1 MTPQKRLR
9 QQLASDG
16 IVVAP
21 GIYDAFGAMM
31 AERAGF
37 ETLYLS
43 GASISYT
50 RLGSPDIG
58 LVGMEEVAGV
68 IGRIRERV
76 NLPIVVDGDA
86 GFGNALNVQ
95 RTVRVFERNG
105 ASAIQL
111 EDQKLPKRC
120 GHLDGKKLVSVGEM
134 SGKIKAATDSR
145 ADSDTVII
153 ARTDAVTVE
162 GLDAALERSEAYVE
176 AGADMLFV
184 EALKTED
191 DMRRVI
197 AQFAGRLPVMAN
209 MVEGGKT
216 PVMPAGELAGIG
228 FKLVIFPGGLVR
240 AIAKTMGAYFEAL
253 QQEGTTASFRND
265 MLDFT
270 QLNDL
275 LGTQAI
281 LDGSKK
287 YEDEPDDRD

>member
-9 QQLASDG
+9 QQLSGDG

-76 NLPIVVDGDA
+76 ELPIVVDGDA

-111 EDQKLPKRC
+111 EDQQLPKRC
-120 GHLDGKKLVSVGEM
+120 GHLDGKKLVSIGEM

-145 ADSDTVII
+145 TDSDTVII

-184 EALKTED
+184 EAVKTEE
-191 DMRRVI
+191 DMHRVI

-216 PVMPAGELAGIG
+216 PIMPAGQLAEIG

-240 AIAKTMGAYFEAL
+240 AIAKTMNAYFGTL
-253 QQEGTTASFRND
+253 QQEGTTASFRDD

-275 LGTQAI
+275 LGTQVI

-287 YEDEPDDRD
+287 YEG

>member
-9 QQLASDG
+9 QQLADEA

-21 GIYDAFGAMM
+21 GVFDAFGAMM
-31 AERAGF
+31 AARAGF
-37 ETLYLS
+37 QALYLS

-50 RLGSPDIG
+50 QLGSPDIG
-58 LVGMEEVAGV
+58 LTGMDEVAGV

-76 NLPIVVDGDA
+76 GLPIIVDADA

-111 EDQKLPKRC
+111 EDQQLPKRC

-145 ADSDTVII
+145 ADEDTVII

-184 EALKTED
+184 EAVRTED

-216 PVMPAGELAGIG
+216 PVLPAAQLAGIG

-240 AIAKTMGAYFEAL
+240 AIAKTMNAYFEGL
-253 QQEGTTASFRND
+253 RREGTTSAFKDN

-281 LDGSKK
+281 LDGSRK
-287 YEDEPDDRD
+287 YED

>member
-9 QQLASDG
+9 QQLSDDG

-50 RLGSPDIG
+50 QLGSPDIG
-58 LVGMEEVAGV
+58 LVGMDEVAGV
-68 IGRIRERV
+68 VGRVRERV
-76 NLPIVVDGDA
+76 DLPIVVDGDA

-95 RTVRVFERNG
+95 RTIGVFERNG

-111 EDQKLPKRC
+111 EDQQLPKRC
-120 GHLDGKKLVSVGEM
+120 GHLDGKNLVSIGEM

-145 ADSDTVII
+145 ADADTIII
-153 ARTDAVTVE
+153 ARTDAVAVE
-162 GLDAALERSEAYVE
+162 GFEAALERSEAYLE

-184 EALKTED
+184 EAVKTEQE
-191 DMRRVI
+191 MRRVV
-197 AQFAGRLPVMAN
+197 AQFAGRLPLMVN

-216 PVMPAGELAGIG
+216 PVMPAKHLARIG
-228 FKLVIFPGGLVR
+228 FKLVIFPGGLAR
-240 AIAKTMGAYFEAL
+240 AIAKTMSAYFESL
-253 QQEGTTASFRND
+253 QQEGTTAPFMDD
-265 MLDFT
+265 MLNFT

-275 LGTQAI
+275 LGTQKI
-281 LDGSKK
+281 LDGSQK
-287 YEDEPDDRD
+287 YED

>member
-9 QQLASDG
+9 QQLAGDG

-68 IGRIRERV
+68 VGRIRERV
-76 NLPIVVDGDA
+76 DLPIVVDGDA

-95 RTVRVFERNG
+95 RTIRVFERNG

-111 EDQKLPKRC
+111 EDQQLPKRC
-120 GHLDGKKLVSVGEM
+120 GHLDGKKLVSTGEM

-184 EALKTED
+184 EALKTEE

-216 PVMPAGELAGIG
+216 PVMPAGQLAGIG

-240 AIAKTMGAYFEAL
+240 AIAKTMSAYFEAL

-287 YEDEPDDRD
+287 YED

>member
-9 QQLASDG
+9 QQLADEA

-21 GIYDAFGAMM
+21 GVYDAFGAMM
-31 AERAGF
+31 AARAGF
-37 ETLYLS
+37 RALYLS

-50 RLGSPDIG
+50 QLGSPDIG
-58 LVGMEEVAGV
+58 LTGMDEVAGV

-76 NLPIVVDGDA
+76 DLPIIVDADA

-111 EDQKLPKRC
+111 EDQQLPKRC

-145 ADSDTVII
+145 ANEDTVII

-184 EALKTED
+184 EAVRTED
-191 DMRRVI
+191 DMRRVT

-216 PVMPAGELAGIG
+216 PVMPAAQLAGIG

-240 AIAKTMGAYFEAL
+240 AIAKTMNAYFEGL
-253 QQEGTTASFRND
+253 QREGTTSAFKDN

-281 LDGSKK
+281 LDGSRK
-287 YEDEPDDRD
+287 YED

>member
-9 QQLASDG
+9 QQLGGEG

-31 AERAGF
+31 AEKAGF
-37 ETLYLS
+37 GTLYLS

-50 RLGSPDIG
+50 QLGSPDIG
-58 LVGMEEVAGV
+58 LVGMNEVAGV
-68 IGRIRERV
+68 VGRIRERV
-76 NLPIVVDGDA
+76 DLPIIVDGDA

-95 RTVRVFERNG
+95 RTIRVFERNG

-111 EDQKLPKRC
+111 EDQQLPKRC
-120 GHLDGKKLVSVGEM
+120 GHLEGKTLVSVGEM

-145 ADSDTVII
+145 ADSDTMII
-153 ARTDAVTVE
+153 ARTDAVGVE
-162 GLDAALERSEAYVE
+162 GFEAALDRSEAYVE
-176 AGADMLFV
+176 AGADLLFV
-184 EALKTED
+184 EAVKTEEE
-191 DMRRVI
+191 MRRTI
-197 AQFAGRLPVMAN
+197 AQFAGRLPLMVN
-209 MVEGGKT
+209 MVEGGQT
-216 PVMPAGELAGIG
+216 PVLPAKHLSEIG

-240 AIAKTMGAYFEAL
+240 ALARTMSAYFESL
-253 QQEGTTASFRND
+253 QREGTTASFRNE

-281 LDGSKK
+281 LDGSKQ
-287 YEDEPDDRD
+287 YED

>member
-9 QQLASDG
+9 QQLSGDG

-68 IGRIRERV
+68 VGRIRERV
-76 NLPIVVDGDA
+76 DLPIVVDGDA

-111 EDQKLPKRC
+111 EDQQLPKRC

-134 SGKIKAATDSR
+134 SGKIKAATDGR
-145 ADSDTVII
+145 ADADTVII

-184 EALKTED
+184 EALKTEE

-216 PVMPAGELAGIG
+216 PVMPAGQLAEIG

-240 AIAKTMGAYFEAL
+240 AIAKTMSAYFEAL
-253 QQEGTTASFRND
+253 QQEGTTASFRKD

-287 YEDEPDDRD
+287 YED

>member
-9 QQLASDG
+9 QQLAGDG

-21 GIYDAFGAMM
+21 GVYDAFGAMM

-50 RLGSPDIG
+50 QLGSPDIG
-58 LVGMEEVAGV
+58 LTGMDEVAGV
-68 IGRIRERV
+68 VGRIRERV
-76 NLPIVVDGDA
+76 DLPIVVDGDA

-95 RTVRVFERNG
+95 RTVRVFERSG

-111 EDQKLPKRC
+111 EDQQLPKRC

-145 ADSDTVII
+145 TDSDTVII

-184 EALKTED
+184 EAVKTEE

-197 AQFAGRLPVMAN
+197 EQFAGRLPIMAN

-216 PVMPAGELAGIG
+216 PVMPAAQLAGIG

-240 AIAKTMGAYFEAL
+240 AIAKTMSAYFEAL
-253 QQEGTTASFRND
+253 HREGTTASFKEN

-287 YEDEPDDRD
+287 YED

>member
-9 QQLASDG
+9 QQLAGDG

-21 GIYDAFGAMM
+21 GVYDAFGAMM

-50 RLGSPDIG
+50 QLGSPDIG
-58 LVGMEEVAGV
+58 LTGMDEVAGV
-68 IGRIRERV
+68 VGRIRERV
-76 NLPIVVDGDA
+76 DLPIVVDGDA

-95 RTVRVFERNG
+95 RTVRVFERSG

-111 EDQKLPKRC
+111 EDQQLPKRC

-145 ADSDTVII
+145 TDSDTVII
-153 ARTDAVTVE
+153 ARSDAVTVE

-184 EALKTED
+184 EAVKTED

-197 AQFAGRLPVMAN
+197 EQFAGRLPVMAN

-216 PVMPAGELAGIG
+216 PVMPAAQLAGIG

-240 AIAKTMGAYFEAL
+240 AIAKTMSAYFEGL
-253 QQEGTTASFRND
+253 HRDGTTASFKEN

-287 YEDEPDDRD
+287 YED